1 MNTFVDQT
9 MNKTARTRRSFSLK
23 RVFPLFLAALSVLVV
38 CSGCVS
44 GYAERLREVRRDY
57 YDVGDL
63 EQAKTALERR
73 QKRSPQREKD
83 VLALDEACLELFS
96 GNIVGAKE
104 KLLQARDSFDAI
116 EEKRIQQSTENLL
129 SYWTDDNINSYAG
142 EDYEKIL
149 IRATLAIADLFDGEK
164 DAQAYAYQ
172 ITAKQNEIIQNGFIE
187 DPRNKGQRINPKK
200 AYPRVPLGPY
210 IEGLLWEKTYIN
222 ASDAARCYEKVV
234 NWQPNFKQGRQD
246 LVRAQ
251 TSVHSQP
258 GNGRVYVFA
267 FVGRGPYKEQVYE
280 EATQFAL
287 LLADQVFSATNK
299 YSVPPTIAPVPVP
312 SLVINESNVKS
323 VGINI
328 DGENKG
334 ETETI
339 ADVNSMAVKQYE
351 AVKDQILAK
360 AVVRRVVKKG
370 SIYAA
375 KEVGQVND
383 WVNLAMDVGGIVWEA
398 TESADTRCWALLP
411 GKIQVASF
419 EIPVGEHKLTMCPCD
434 LQGRKI
440 GVPLTAKVNV
450 NANQN
455 TYVVVNYPDREPI
468 GKAVVSK

>member
-1 MNTFVDQT
+1 MNNTKRTTF
-9 MNKTARTRRSFSLK
+9 SFRLK
-23 RVFPLFLAALSVLVV
+23 RNFLLSFAALCVLGI

-57 YDVGDL
+57 YEVGDI

-83 VLALDEACLELFS
+83 VLALDEASLELSS
-96 GNIVGAKE
+96 GNIVEAKE

-116 EEKRIQQSTENLL
+116 EENRIQKSTENLL
-129 SYWTDDNINSYAG
+129 SYWTDDNMNSYEG

-149 IRATLAIADLFDGEK
+149 VRATLAIADLFDGEK

-172 ITAKQNEIIQNGFIE
+172 ITAKQNEIVQNGVID
-187 DPRNKGQRINPKK
+187 DPRNSNRKINPKK
-200 AYPRVPLGPY
+200 AYPRIALGPY
-210 IEGLLWEKTYIN
+210 IEGLLWEQTYVN

-246 LVRAQ
+246 LIRAQ
-251 TSVHSQP
+251 TGVHSQP

-312 SLVINESNVKS
+312 ALVVNESNVKS

-334 ETETI
+334 NTETI
-339 ADVNSMAVKQYE
+339 ADVNATAIKQYE
-351 AVKDQILAK
+351 VVKDQILAK

-398 TESADTRCWALLP
+398 TESADTRCWGLLP

-419 EIPVGEHKLTMCPCD
+419 EIPVGEHELTMCPCD
-434 LQGRKI
+434 QQGRKN
-440 GVPLTAKVNV
+440 GVPLTAKVKV
-450 NANQN
+450 NANRN
-455 TYVVVNYPDREPI
+455 TYVLVNYPDREPI
-468 GKAVVSK
+468 GKVVVSK